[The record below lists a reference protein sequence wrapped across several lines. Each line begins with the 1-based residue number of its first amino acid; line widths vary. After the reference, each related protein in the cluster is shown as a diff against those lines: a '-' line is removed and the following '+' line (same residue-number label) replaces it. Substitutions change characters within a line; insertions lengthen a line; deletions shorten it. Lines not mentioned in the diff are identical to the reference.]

1 VIFRRFAV
9 SEGSMSPLF
18 REGDYLVTVQKRP
31 IYADVIVFEHPN
43 RPAFHLIKRV
53 IGLAGQT
60 VEIKRGEVFVDG
72 QRSSEPWTADDA
84 TPEGA
89 WEIPANHVFVLGD
102 ARRRSTDDGRTLG
115 PIEIDGT
122 ANVVV
127 FRYWPLG
134 RIGRIRRR

>member
-1 VIFRRFAV
+1 MTFRRFAV

-18 REGDYLVTVQKRP
+18 REGDYLVTVRKRP
-31 IYADVIVFEHPN
+31 IYADVIVFEHPT

-60 VEIKRGEVFVDG
+60 VEIKRREVFVDG
-72 QRSSEPWTADDA
+72 QKSSEPWTADGA
-84 TPEGA
+84 TPDGA
-89 WEIPANHVFVLGD
+89 WKIPANHLFVLGD

-115 PIEIDGT
+115 PIEIDGK

-134 RIGRIRRR
+134 RIGRIRRP

>member
-1 VIFRRFAV
+1 MIARRFAV

-18 REGDYLVTVQKRP
+18 REGDYLVTVQRRP
-31 IYADVIVFEHPN
+31 TYADVIVFEHPT

-60 VEIKRGEVFVDG
+60 VEIKGGEVFVDD
-72 QRSSEPWTADDA
+72 RKSSEPWTADDTA
-84 TPEGA
+84 PDGS
-89 WEIPANHVFVLGD
+89 WGIPPNHVFVLGD

-115 PIEIDGT
+115 PIEIDGK
-122 ANVVV
+122 AHVVV

-134 RIGRIRRR
+134 RIGRTRRP